1 MPGFKRRQLSG
12 SEELFRTTGGPGD
25 ETGSVELTVEEL
37 RWVLE
42 GLQALRFP
50 ERSRS
55 RLTIAQFEEVG
66 RLQERLRGYLQEDS

>member
-12 SEELFRTTGGPGD
+12 SEELFRATGEGD
-25 ETGSVELTVEEL
+25 QASGLVELSVEDM
-37 RWVLE
+37 RWVLD

-50 ERSRS
+50 ERARA

-66 RLQERLRGYLQEDS
+66 RLIERLRGYMDE

>member
-12 SEELFRTTGGPGD
+12 SEELFRATGGDNESGLV
-25 ETGSVELTVEEL
+25 ELSVEDL
-37 RWVLE
+37 RWVLD

-50 ERSRS
+50 ERARS

-66 RLQERLRGYLQEDS
+66 QLQERLREYLED

>member
-12 SEELFRTTGGPGD
+12 SEELFRSTGNGGTTESGL
-25 ETGSVELTVEEL
+25 VELSVDDM
-37 RWVLE
+37 RWVLD

-55 RLTIAQFEEVG
+55 RLTVAQFEEVG
-66 RLQERLRGYLQEDS
+66 RLVDRLRDYLEE